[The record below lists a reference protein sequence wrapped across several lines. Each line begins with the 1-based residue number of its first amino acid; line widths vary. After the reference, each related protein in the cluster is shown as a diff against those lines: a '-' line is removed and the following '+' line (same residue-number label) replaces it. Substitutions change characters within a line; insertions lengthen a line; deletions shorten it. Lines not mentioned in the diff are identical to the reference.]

1 MAESQVHSTSHL
13 SRVIHKTLQ
22 NLFPYYWHH
31 LLFLFN
37 MDNNSVLQKFE
48 VKPNLNSNQ
57 RQRFAIICAVAVFA
71 GRSSCL
77 LPFPHKAKAGA
88 SPGSEDVIVERW
100 KQTTGTTSGSS
111 ELALSTPSAQ
121 ESLQETSLHQADLG
135 PQDTHSWVLW
145 GRLPRLGSERVL
157 RDWMKDG
164 EGSDKWKQ
172 IYSICKSSLGFMD
185 KVHEAAEIRMV
196 KKRYI
201 FIFLNNP

>member
-1 MAESQVHSTSHL
+1 MAESQVHSISHL

-37 MDNNSVLQKFE
+37 MDTNSVLQKFE
-48 VKPNLNSNQ
+48 VKPNLNSSQ
-57 RQRFAIICAVAVFA
+57 QQRFTIICAVAVFA

-100 KQTTGTTSGSS
+100 KQTTGTTPGSS

-121 ESLQETSLHQADLG
+121 ESLQETSLHQADLRATG
-135 PQDTHSWVLW
+135 HSFLGVM
-145 GRLPRLGSERVL
+145 GKVTQAGFREGSEGL
-157 RDWMKDG
+157 G
-164 EGSDKWKQ
+164 EGWGKQ
-172 IYSICKSSLGFMD
+172 
-185 KVHEAAEIRMV
+185 R
-196 KKRYI
+196 
-201 FIFLNNP
+201 